1 MIGNEGR
8 ELYATLLG
16 DVKTVVI
23 RHRKHGRRVWSRRK
37 FPKTVI
43 VTMVYNT
50 STLHPRTHTYSHRHR
65 HRHTHTDVQGRK
77 VSSVRR
83 GMHGAREESSP
94 TAIQIKGYYCAQ
106 VVCVQ
111 PSSTGVSIL
120 VIGPCDVRTYDGI
133 SDLSHVVV
141 YDSIGGKNEIL

>member
-1 MIGNEGR
+1 
-8 ELYATLLG
+8 
-16 DVKTVVI
+16 
-23 RHRKHGRRVWSRRK
+23 
-37 FPKTVI
+37 
-43 VTMVYNT
+43 
-50 STLHPRTHTYSHRHR
+50 
-65 HRHTHTDVQGRK
+65 
-77 VSSVRR
+77 
-83 GMHGAREESSP
+83 MHGAREESSP

-120 VIGPCDVRTYDGI
+120 VIGPCDVRTYNGI